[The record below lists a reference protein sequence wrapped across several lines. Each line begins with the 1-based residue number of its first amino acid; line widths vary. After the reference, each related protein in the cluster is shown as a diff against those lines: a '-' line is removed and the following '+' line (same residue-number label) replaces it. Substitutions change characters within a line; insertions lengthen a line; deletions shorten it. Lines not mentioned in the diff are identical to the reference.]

1 MYEIISSAKNY
12 NGCAIAVCKGKRSS
26 EYKIMATQAIDELLN
41 INEFYASF
49 LIYEE
54 NYGVSISARSM
65 GAINVQIIMEKLGGG
80 GHHTMAGAQLKDVT
94 PEEAY
99 DMLYKAIGEITAE
112 NK

>member
-1 MYEIISSAKNY
+1 
-12 NGCAIAVCKGKRSS
+12 
-26 EYKIMATQAIDELLN
+26 
-41 INEFYASF
+41 
-49 LIYEE
+49 
-54 NYGVSISARSM
+54 M